1 LKIMPRI
8 PFDPAA
14 FAELEALHL
23 PYATALQFA
32 IRCTLRAHGLPPD
45 AISRTRFDYGRRDG
59 IDVADM
65 PTPTGSQTPGNGNV
79 PPAA

>member
-1 LKIMPRI
+1 MPRI

-14 FAELEALHL
+14 VAELEALHL

-45 AISRTRFDYGRRDG
+45 AISRTRFDYGKRDG
-59 IDVADM
+59 IDVADV
-65 PTPTGSQTPGNGNV
+65 PPVAPQGNVAPGSGNV